1 MTEMLRLADFT
12 NRKRVQ
18 RVFFNRQE
26 LRKLLDLYSRRVSS
40 GEWKDYAIDQYGP
53 MAVFSIFRHSFDQPV
68 FAIAKRAAG
77 KGCDFVVFSG
87 RQKLKHGKTID
98 EALSVLERTLRV
110 IR

>member
-12 NRKRVQ
+12 GKRAQ

-26 LRKLLDLYSRRVSS
+26 LRKLLDLYSRRVAS

-68 FAIAKRAAG
+68 FAVAKRAAG
-77 KGCDFVVFSG
+77 KGCDYMVFSG
-87 RQKLKHGKTID
+87 RNKLKRGKTIE
-98 EALSVLERTLRV
+98 EALSVLERKLHV

>member
-12 NRKRVQ
+12 RKRAQ

-26 LRKLLDLYSRRVSS
+26 LRKLLDLYSRRVAS

-68 FAIAKRAAG
+68 FAVAKRAAG
-77 KGCDFVVFSG
+77 KGCDYVVFSG
-87 RQKLKHGKTID
+87 RHKLKHGKTIE
-98 EALSVLERTLRV
+98 EALSVLERKLRV